1 MSKSNDVLE
10 NNARISARGD
20 YTRWLLRRYD
30 ALDIFEFEDDP
41 PPVSL
46 RDIFVPIYLSDE
58 DTDDEKMDQETPLH
72 EERAIGQNA
81 WDCIVEHPFLALSG
95 RPGSGKTTP
104 IKALIIE
111 LCGQCLSRLRERLV
125 SNQGILLI
133 PLILRELPEIE
144 AVETLD
150 QLVAAWLERE
160 ADEAAH
166 KDHPLDKL
174 RLQQSINPDGDNI
187 PLLYLFDGLDELGSN
202 ALREKVLLFAAEAV
216 RRGHRASQ
224 WLSGARF
231 QQIPCP
237 CRRHR
242 NQDYRTDY
250 NNLIPRLSSRR
261 PGAWTL
267 EGGSYRLKFH

>member
-72 EERAIGQNA
+72 EERAIGQDA

-95 RPGSGKTTP
+95 RPGSGKTTL

-111 LCGQCLSRLRERLV
+111 LCGQGLSRLRERLV
-125 SNQGILLI
+125 SNQGILPI

-202 ALREKVLLFAAEAV
+202 ALREKVLVFAAEAV
-216 RRGHRASQ
+216 HRGHRASKR
-224 WLSGARF
+224 LSGARF
-231 QQIPCP
+231 QQVSGVC
-237 CRRHR
+237 CRRQD
-242 NQDYRTDY
+242 QDYRTDH
-250 NNLIPRLSSRR
+250 NNLKPRLSSRR
-261 PGAWTL
+261 PGVWSL
-267 EGGSYRLKFH
+267 ERGSYRLYG